1 MNQNTGMRSETEQ
14 GSKSKG
20 TRRLFA
26 TVIAEERRFIVVII
40 LAFILAAFTF
50 HIPHV
55 AMWVGFLFAAYSA
68 IANDSIQTIG
78 TFIASNRG
86 RPWWQLWL
94 FIGGVFVITVTVSWL
109 TYGGPISVDIS
120 GLPSA
125 PEDAA
130 GEQALLRVDYG
141 SDNFQDIR
149 LQLTDGKLQSLESL
163 GANLGNGIPTVHRVV
178 IGWPQNQPAQKN
190 GKRTPLKIVAEG
202 KPQDSAARNWSLIS
216 ETGQVYGTVTIDL
229 EHAGDVSYSRLSSKG
244 FETAPKSFHFLQLA
258 APLFLIILTRL
269 RMPVSTTFLLLSV
282 FAASGKSIG
291 AVTMKSISGYFIAF
305 ICAIILWGT
314 LGPWM
319 KQRFTG
325 EAHPAWRMVQWITT
339 GLLWSVWLQQ
349 DAANIAVFLP
359 RTLTLTQFIAFASVI
374 FFGLGLLFRMGGEK
388 IQEVVDEKSD
398 VFDVRPATIIDLL
411 YSVILYIFKFASK
424 VPMSTTW
431 VFVGLLAGREISMAA
446 RGANTDGRT
455 LIAALRLAGR
465 DLLFVTI
472 GFIISM
478 LLAAAINPA
487 AANALFH

>member
-1 MNQNTGMRSETEQ
+1 
-14 GSKSKG
+14 
-20 TRRLFA
+20 
-26 TVIAEERRFIVVII
+26 
-40 LAFILAAFTF
+40 
-50 HIPHV
+50 
-55 AMWVGFLFAAYSA
+55 
-68 IANDSIQTIG
+68 
-78 TFIASNRG
+78 
-86 RPWWQLWL
+86 
-94 FIGGVFVITVTVSWL
+94 
-109 TYGGPISVDIS
+109 
-120 GLPSA
+120 
-125 PEDAA
+125 
-130 GEQALLRVDYG
+130 
-141 SDNFQDIR
+141 
-149 LQLTDGKLQSLESL
+149 
-163 GANLGNGIPTVHRVV
+163 
-178 IGWPQNQPAQKN
+178 
-190 GKRTPLKIVAEG
+190 
-202 KPQDSAARNWSLIS
+202 
-216 ETGQVYGTVTIDL
+216 
-229 EHAGDVSYSRLSSKG
+229 
-244 FETAPKSFHFLQLA
+244 
-258 APLFLIILTRL
+258 
-269 RMPVSTTFLLLSV
+269 MPVSTTFLLLSV

-305 ICAIILWGT
+305 ICAVILWGT

-325 EAHPAWRMVQWITT
+325 EAHPAWRIVQWITT

-455 LIAALRLAGR
+455 VTAALRLAGR

-472 GFIISM
+472 GFIISL

-487 AANALFH
+487 AANALFN